1 MKNLLNW
8 FKFLLPQKKFNPSI
22 IEDYKLIFEHTQ
34 YKKHRLS
41 GYTEWKVERSVLKSN
56 KEYKYGYFEIQ
67 TDGDVILASD
77 RIFGLNISLNSNGW
91 FFFSTLEPDMKKVW
105 KHYNKNKSVK
115 YGLLWTPRRI
125 IVFVND
131 TMLYDTSD
139 IDIVKYYIEPMK
151 IVTSKEC
158 EYIKVYQKK
167 WYFD

>member
-22 IEDYKLIFEHTQ
+22 IEDYKLIFEHTE

-67 TDGDVILASD
+67 TDGDAILASD

-105 KHYNKNKSVK
+105 KHHTKNKSVK
-115 YGLLWTPRRI
+115 YGLLWTPSRI

-151 IVTSKEC
+151 IITSKEC

-167 WYFD
+167 

>member
-22 IEDYKLIFEHTQ
+22 IEDYKLIFEHTE

-67 TDGDVILASD
+67 TDGDAILESD

-91 FFFSTLEPDMKKVW
+91 FFFSTLEPDMKTVW
-105 KHYNKNKSVK
+105 KHHTKNKSVK

-125 IVFVND
+125 IVFIND

-139 IDIVKYYIEPMK
+139 IDVVKYFIEPMK
-151 IVTSKEC
+151 VITSKEC
-158 EYIKVYQKK
+158 EYIKIHKK
-167 WYFD
+167 K

>member
-22 IEDYKLIFEHTQ
+22 IEDYKLIFEHTE

-67 TDGDVILASD
+67 TDGDAILSSD

-105 KHYNKNKSVK
+105 KHHTKNKSVK

-125 IVFVND
+125 IVFIND

-139 IDIVKYYIEPMK
+139 IDVVKYYIEPMK
-151 IVTSKEC
+151 VITSKEC
-158 EYIKVYQKK
+158 EYIKIYQKK
-167 WYFD
+167 

>member
-167 WYFD
+167 

>member
-22 IEDYKLIFEHTQ
+22 IEDYKLIFEHTE

-67 TDGDVILASD
+67 TDGDAILASD

-91 FFFSTLEPDMKKVW
+91 FFFSTLEPDMKKVG
-105 KHYNKNKSVK
+105 KHHTKNKSVK
-115 YGLLWTPRRI
+115 YGLLWTPNRI
-125 IVFVND
+125 IVFIND

-151 IVTSKEC
+151 IITSKEC
-158 EYIKVYQKK
+158 DYIKIYQKK
-167 WYFD
+167 

>member
-1 MKNLLNW
+1 MNNLLNW

-22 IEDYKLIFEHTQ
+22 IEDYKLIFEHTE

-67 TDGDVILASD
+67 TDGDAILESD

-105 KHYNKNKSVK
+105 KHHTKNKSVK
-115 YGLLWTPRRI
+115 YGLLWTPNRI
-125 IVFVND
+125 IVFIND

-151 IVTSKEC
+151 IITSKEC
-158 EYIKVYQKK
+158 DYIKIYQKK
-167 WYFD
+167 

>member
-22 IEDYKLIFEHTQ
+22 IEDYKLIFEHTE

-67 TDGDVILASD
+67 TDGDAILESD

-105 KHYNKNKSVK
+105 KHHIKNKSVK
-115 YGLLWTPRRI
+115 YGLLWTPNRI
-125 IVFVND
+125 IVFIND

-151 IVTSKEC
+151 IITSKEC
-158 EYIKVYQKK
+158 DYIKIYQKK
-167 WYFD
+167 

>member
-22 IEDYKLIFEHTQ
+22 IEDYKLIFEHTE

-67 TDGDVILASD
+67 TDGDAILASD

-105 KHYNKNKSVK
+105 KHHTKNKSVK
-115 YGLLWTPRRI
+115 YGLLWTPSRI
-125 IVFVND
+125 IVFIND

-151 IVTSKEC
+151 IITSKEC
-158 EYIKVYQKK
+158 DYIKIYQKK
-167 WYFD
+167 

>member
-22 IEDYKLIFEHTQ
+22 IEDYKLIFEHTE

-67 TDGDVILASD
+67 TDGDAILESD

-105 KHYNKNKSVK
+105 KHHTKNKSVK
-115 YGLLWTPRRI
+115 YGLLWTPNRI
-125 IVFVND
+125 IVFIND

-151 IVTSKEC
+151 IITSKEC
-158 EYIKVYQKK
+158 DYIKIYQKK
-167 WYFD
+167 

>member
-22 IEDYKLIFEHTQ
+22 IEDYKLIFEHTE
-34 YKKHRLS
+34 YKKHRLP

-67 TDGDVILASD
+67 TDGDAILESD

-91 FFFSTLEPDMKKVW
+91 FFFSTLEPDMKGVW
-105 KHYNKNKSVK
+105 KHHTKNKSVK
-115 YGLLWTPRRI
+115 YGLLWTPNRI
-125 IVFVND
+125 IVFIND

-151 IVTSKEC
+151 IITSKEC
-158 EYIKVYQKK
+158 DYIKIYQKK
-167 WYFD
+167 

>member
-1 MKNLLNW
+1 MNNLLNW

-105 KHYNKNKSVK
+105 KHHNKNKSVK
-115 YGLLWTPRRI
+115 YGLLWTPSRI

-151 IVTSKEC
+151 IITSKEC

-167 WYFD
+167 